1 MSVMKGD
8 QLADAAIAQ
17 GFKPFKKKAQSEGTP
32 NTTPLP
38 MLRDKRQ
45 RSISDRFNT
54 YSQIYL

>member
-1 MSVMKGD
+1 MKGD

-17 GFKPFKKKAQSEGTP
+17 GFKPFKKKAQSEGTQ